1 MTQSEITQQYDEAL
15 PRPVRR
21 RRLGWRWT
29 LAVLAILA
37 GAVGARWLLRTPE
50 ISVAQPVMREVVQT
64 LTVTGSVR
72 GAQESALSP
81 ELAGL
86 LMVLRVEEGDRVQ
99 AGQELARISSAVL
112 NAEQAQAVAAVRS
125 MEAQLNQARADTRVV
140 NAQRTQARAEVSGAE
155 REAAARLAQAQARLR
170 ELEAGGTPESRH
182 ETEAAVREV
191 EIRVAQAKRDLARAI
206 TLAEANATATA
217 AVAQA
222 RAAQREAEAGVA
234 RANSLLAS
242 AQRELTRA
250 EDLFA
255 QGAIARARLD
265 AARTAMETAREDV
278 RSAVAR
284 KEQTDVEVARQQQVL
299 AASREADVER
309 ARTELAMASEA
320 LLAAQVR
327 LRTVSSP
334 ARAELIAQQQS
345 AVQAAAAALATA
357 RQAGVA
363 RIETVDRTPTGEREA
378 VARRRLEEAQRALDT
393 VLTRVHTTEIRAPYA
408 GNITDVL
415 ARPGM
420 SVGPSQPLVRL
431 AEMRAPE
438 VVIDVDERDVIR
450 VAVGQMATL
459 VAEADPDRPVQ
470 ARVTRIGARAD
481 TQRGVVSITL
491 RPTEPATWLRSGMT
505 VDATLV
511 LAAATQQLVIPT
523 SAVRRQQDAATVLVV
538 EKGHVTTRQVTLG
551 ASAAGGTVV
560 MAGLTDEAMVV
571 VEPAETR
578 VSAKVKPVLR
588 VDGAET
594 KER

>member
-1 MTQSEITQQYDEAL
+1 MRA
-15 PRPVRR
+15 
-21 RRLGWRWT
+21 
-29 LAVLAILA
+29 
-37 GAVGARWLLRTPE
+37 PE
-50 ISVAQPVMREVVQT
+50 VTVTHPEMRKVAQT
-64 LTVTGSVR
+64 LTVTGAVR
-72 GAQESALSP
+72 GAQESTISP

-99 AGQELARISSAVL
+99 AGQALARISSAVL

-125 MEAQLNQARADTRVV
+125 AEAQLNQARADTRVV
-140 NAQRTQARAEVSGAE
+140 NAQQTQARAEVSGAE

-170 ELEAGGTPESRH
+170 ELEAGGTPESH
-182 ETEAAVREV
+182 QEAEAAVREV
-191 EIRVAQAKRDLARAI
+191 EARVAQAKRDVARAT
-206 TLAEANATATA
+206 TLAEADATAAA

-222 RAAQREAEAGVA
+222 RAAQREAEASVA
-234 RANSLLAS
+234 RANSLQAS

-284 KEQTDVEVARQQQVL
+284 KEQADVEAARQQQL
-299 AASREADVER
+299 LTASREADVER
-309 ARTELAMASEA
+309 ARTELSMASEA
-320 LLAAQVR
+320 LLAAQAR
-327 LRTVSSP
+327 LRTVTSP

-357 RQAGVA
+357 RQAGDA
-363 RIETVDRTPTGEREA
+363 RIQTVGRTPTGEREA
-378 VARRRLEEAQRALDT
+378 VAQRHLEEAQRALET
-393 VLTRVHTTEIRAPYA
+393 VLTRVRTTEICAPYA
-408 GNITDVL
+408 GIITDVL

-420 SVGPSQPLVRL
+420 FVGPSQPLVRL
-431 AEMRAPE
+431 AEMRIPE
-438 VVIDVDERDVIR
+438 VVIDVDERDIIR
-450 VAVGQMATL
+450 VAVGQNATL
-459 VAEADPDRPVQ
+459 LAEADPDRPIQ

-481 TQRGVVSITL
+481 TQRGVVPITL

-523 SAVRRQQDAATVLVV
+523 SALRRQQDATTVLVV
-538 EKGHVTTRQVTLG
+538 EKGRVISRQVTVG
-551 ASAAGGTVV
+551 ASAAGGTAV
-560 MAGLTDEAMVV
+560 MTGLSVDAMVV

-578 VSAKVKPVLR
+578 VGAKVKPVLQ
-588 VDGAET
+588 VDGAAT

>member
-1 MTQSEITQQYDEAL
+1 M
-15 PRPVRR
+15 
-21 RRLGWRWT
+21 
-29 LAVLAILA
+29 
-37 GAVGARWLLRTPE
+37 RTPE
-50 ISVAQPVMREVVQT
+50 ITVAQPVMREVVQT

-72 GAQESALSP
+72 GAQESVLSP

-86 LMVLRVEEGDRVQ
+86 LMILRVEEGDRVQ
-99 AGQELARISSAVL
+99 AGQALARISSAVL

-125 MEAQLNQARADTRVV
+125 AEALLNQARADTRVV

-155 REAAARLAQAQARLR
+155 REAAARLDQAQARLR

-182 ETEAAVREV
+182 EAEAAVREV
-191 EIRVAQAKRDLARAI
+191 EARVAQAKRDVARAT
-206 TLAEANATATA
+206 TLADADATAAA

-222 RAAQREAEAGVA
+222 KAAQREAEASVA

-250 EDLFA
+250 EELFA

-284 KEQTDVEVARQQQVL
+284 KEQADVEVARQQQVL
-299 AASREADVER
+299 IASREADVER
-309 ARTELAMASEA
+309 ARTELTMASEA
-320 LLAAQVR
+320 LLAAQAR
-327 LRTVSSP
+327 LRTVTSP

-345 AVQAAAAALATA
+345 AVRAAAAALATA
-357 RQAGVA
+357 RQAGGT
-363 RIETVDRTPTGEREA
+363 RIETIDRTPTGEREA

-408 GNITDVL
+408 GIITEVL

-420 SVGPSQPLVRL
+420 AVGPSQPLVRL
-431 AEMRAPE
+431 AEMRSLE

-459 VAEADPDRPVQ
+459 VAEADQNRPVQ

-481 TQRGVVSITL
+481 TQRGVVPITL
-491 RPTEPATWLRSGMT
+491 RPTEPAAWLRSGMT

-523 SAVRRQQDAATVLVV
+523 SAVRRQQDASTVLVV
-538 EKGHVTTRQVTLG
+538 EKGRVISRQVTVG
-551 ASAAGGTVV
+551 ASVAGGTVV
-560 MAGLTDEAMVV
+560 MTGLSDDAMVV

-578 VSAKVKPVLR
+578 VGAKVKSVLR
-588 VDGAET
+588 VDGAEPE
-594 KER
+594 ER